1 MLKAV
6 DVNAPNLA
14 AAFYAEGVISDDV
27 LEEFYSNTSKNQ
39 TLKLLHSVLKIIETH
54 PKCFSKVCTA
64 LEKDYASTAKSLK
77 GIIQILAHWAC
88 SMHLCV
94 RIMQV
99 HHLRQVSFVLCVL
112 TADEFKSYLEHLTK
126 DKANGK
132 HETLT
137 KELSQGYN

>member
-77 GIIQILAHWAC
+77 GIIQILAH
-88 SMHLCV
+88 
-94 RIMQV
+94 
-99 HHLRQVSFVLCVL
+99 
-112 TADEFKSYLEHLTK
+112 
-126 DKANGK
+126 
-132 HETLT
+132 
-137 KELSQGYN
+137 